1 MSTRPFICKKKKKKR
16 KAAIIVIEKLPLL
29 VAAMNVVKGS
39 HSCLRKKEKNMGSW
53 EQCDSGRAGS
63 GCYQQG
69 PAAQEDTLQAVVW
82 APSNPQISR
91 LLRNHHTSSNTHAR
105 TNVPLARWCWMI
117 LWWKRRKISNF
128 MCMFPSSFL
137 DSIANAAVWLSRIS
151 TRKRISGTKLVRQ
164 ILL

>member
-1 MSTRPFICKKKKKKR
+1 MDTIFRRQCFRQKWYF
-16 KAAIIVIEKLPLL
+16 VIEKLLLL
-29 VAAMNVVKGS
+29 VAATNVVKGS
-39 HSCLRKKEKNMGSW
+39 CFRKKEKNLGSW

-91 LLRNHHTSSNTHAR
+91 LLRNHHTSSNTR
-105 TNVPLARWCWMI
+105 STGQMMLDDFVM
-117 LWWKRRKISNF
+117 KRRNISNY
-128 MCMFPSSFL
+128 MCMFLSSFL
-137 DSIANAAVWLSRIS
+137 RDSTANAVVWLSRIS
-151 TRKRISGTKLVRQ
+151 TRKCISGTKLVRQ

>member
-1 MSTRPFICKKKKKKR
+1 MLKIWIKIFTRHKCYF
-16 KAAIIVIEKLPLL
+16 VIEKLLLL

-39 HSCLRKKEKNMGSW
+39 HSCFRKKEKNLGSW

-82 APSNPQISR
+82 APSKPQISR
-91 LLRNHHTSSNTHAR
+91 LLRNRHTSSKTHAQ
-105 TNVPLARWCWMI
+105 TLVPPARWCWMI
-117 LWWKRRKISNF
+117 LWWKRRNISNY
-128 MCMFPSSFL
+128 MCMFLSTFL
-137 DSIANAAVWLSRIS
+137 RDSTANAVVWLSRIS
-151 TRKRISGTKLVRQ
+151 TRKCISGTKLVRQ